1 MGRYELAILEKR
13 ANILPRC
20 HKSSGFL
27 FASFFLGCIEEQGLG
42 MTDKATDGSIDHRAL
57 LVNARRVV
65 VKVGTGVV
73 CNDQNEFDP
82 HQVAGLATSIAA
94 QVKAGRQVV
103 LVSSGAVTLGA
114 AELGLHR
121 SRLKDAS
128 VTRACAA
135 VGQCKL
141 MEAYAESFRPHGLK
155 VAQVLVTEDDFSD
168 LNRYKILRQTFERL
182 LKLGAVP
189 IVNEN
194 DTVTNIYTEQE
205 PIFRDN
211 DRLAALV
218 LSKLDADALV
228 LLSNVDGL
236 LYSVNQDWARA
247 TVVTMVTEITAAIR
261 ESAQGTSATGRGG
274 MAAKL
279 DAAEIAMHAGGMV
292 VIANGKTR
300 GVLERIFQG
309 ESVGTLFLPGSRMA
323 GKRRWLAFATTVRG
337 HATINVNAAR
347 ALLHRQASLLISGV
361 TGCEGEFTAGQVI
374 TVLDQNGHIIGKG
387 IAEFSCQQLTELL
400 GAETPQRGVLVRREN
415 FLILSNMEDQESEDQ
430 NEQAEDV

>member
-1 MGRYELAILEKR
+1 MAT
-13 ANILPRC
+13 
-20 HKSSGFL
+20 
-27 FASFFLGCIEEQGLG
+27 
-42 MTDKATDGSIDHRAL
+42 TDQSDGSINHRAL

-65 VKVGTGVV
+65 IKVGTGVV
-73 CNDQNEFDP
+73 CNTENEFDP
-82 HQVAGLATSIAA
+82 RQVAALSASISGL
-94 QVKAGRQVV
+94 VNAGRQMV

-114 AELGLHR
+114 AELGIHR

-141 MEAYAESFRPHGLK
+141 MQAYAESFRPHGIK

-168 LNRYKILRQTFERL
+168 LKRYGILRQTFERL

-194 DTVTNIYTEQE
+194 DTVTNIYTEQA
-205 PIFRDN
+205 PVFRDN

-236 LYSVNQDWARA
+236 LYSPNQDLTNA
-247 TVVTMVTEITAAIR
+247 TVVSMVTEMTAAIR
-261 ESAQGTSATGRGG
+261 DSACGTSTTGRGG

-279 DAAEIAMHAGGMV
+279 DAAEIAMQAGGMV
-292 VIANGKTR
+292 VIANGKTP
-300 GVLERIFQG
+300 GILEQVFQG
-309 ESVGTLFLPGSRMA
+309 EEVGTLFLPGARLA

-337 HATINVNAAR
+337 QVIINTNAAR
-347 ALLHRQASLLISGV
+347 ALLHRQASLLVSGV
-361 TGCEGEFTAGQVI
+361 TASQGEFSAGQVI
-374 TVLDQNGHIIGKG
+374 AVLDPEGSIIGKG
-387 IAEFSCQQLTELL
+387 IAELGSQQLAAMLSSGESK
-400 GAETPQRGVLVRREN
+400 RGMLVRREN
-415 FLILSNMEDQESEDQ
+415 FLILSAKEPNVERRG
-430 NEQAEDV
+430 V

>member
-1 MGRYELAILEKR
+1 
-13 ANILPRC
+13 
-20 HKSSGFL
+20 
-27 FASFFLGCIEEQGLG
+27 
-42 MTDKATDGSIDHRAL
+42 MTAAKPFDGSIDHRAL

-73 CNDQNEFDP
+73 CNEQNEFDP
-82 HQVAGLATSIAA
+82 QQVAGLASSIAA
-94 QVKAGRQVV
+94 QVKAGRQIV

-114 AELGLHR
+114 AELGVHR

-168 LNRYKILRQTFERL
+168 LKRYSILRQTFERL
-182 LKLGAVP
+182 LKLGAIP

-194 DTVTNIYTEQE
+194 DTVTNIYTEQA
-205 PIFRDN
+205 PVFRDN

-236 LYSVNQDWARA
+236 LYGVNLGLAHA

-300 GVLERIFQG
+300 GILERIFQG
-309 ESVGTLFLPGSRMA
+309 DEVGTLFLPGSRMA

-337 HATINVNAAR
+337 HATINANAAR

-374 TVLDQNGHIIGKG
+374 TVQDRDGNIIGKG
-387 IAEFSCQQLTELL
+387 IAEFSCQQLTEMLAS
-400 GAETPQRGVLVRREN
+400 GTPQRGVLVRREN
-415 FLILSNMEDQESEDQ
+415 FLILSPREEQEQE
-430 NEQAEDV
+430 

>member
-1 MGRYELAILEKR
+1 
-13 ANILPRC
+13 
-20 HKSSGFL
+20 
-27 FASFFLGCIEEQGLG
+27 
-42 MTDKATDGSIDHRAL
+42 MTAAKATDGSINHRAL

-73 CNDQNEFDP
+73 CNEQNEFDP
-82 HQVAGLATSIAA
+82 QQVVVLAASIAA
-94 QVKAGRQVV
+94 QVNAGRQVV

-114 AELGLHR
+114 TELGLHR
-121 SRLKDAS
+121 SRLNDAS

-141 MEAYAESFRPHGLK
+141 MEAYAESFRPHGIK

-194 DTVTNIYTEQE
+194 DTVTNIYTEQA

-218 LSKLDADALV
+218 LSKLDADALI

-236 LYSVNQDWARA
+236 LYRVGESLS

-279 DAAEIAMHAGGMV
+279 DAAEIAMHAGGMA
-292 VIANGKTR
+292 VIANGKTP
-300 GVLERIFQG
+300 GILERVFQG
-309 ESVGTLFLPGSRMA
+309 DEVGTLFLPGSRMA

-337 HATINVNAAR
+337 HATINAHAAQ

-374 TVLDQNGHIIGKG
+374 AVRDLDGNIIGKG
-387 IAEFSCQQLTELL
+387 IAEFGCQQLTEML
-400 GAETPQRGVLVRREN
+400 ASETPPRGVLVRREN
-415 FLILSNMEDQESEDQ
+415 FLILSAKEKMAKEETLE
-430 NEQAEDV
+430 EDV

>member
-1 MGRYELAILEKR
+1 
-13 ANILPRC
+13 
-20 HKSSGFL
+20 
-27 FASFFLGCIEEQGLG
+27 
-42 MTDKATDGSIDHRAL
+42 MTDAKTTDGSINRRAL
-57 LVNARRVV
+57 LLNARRIV

-73 CNDQNEFDP
+73 CNTENEFDP
-82 HQVAGLATSIAA
+82 QQVAGLAVSISGL
-94 QVKAGRQVV
+94 VNAGRQVV

-114 AELGLHR
+114 AELGIHR

-141 MEAYAESFRPHGLK
+141 MQAYAESFRPHGIK

-168 LNRYKILRQTFERL
+168 LKRYSILRQTFERL

-194 DTVTNIYTEQE
+194 DTVTNIYTEQA
-205 PIFRDN
+205 PVFRDN

-236 LYSVNQDWARA
+236 LYSPNQDLSNA
-247 TVVTMVTEITAAIR
+247 TVVSMVAKITPAIR
-261 ESAQGTSATGRGG
+261 ESAQGTSTTGRGG
-274 MAAKL
+274 MSAKL
-279 DAAEIAMHAGGMV
+279 DAAAIAMQAGGMV
-292 VIANGKTR
+292 VIANGKSP
-300 GVLERIFQG
+300 GILERVFQG
-309 ESVGTLFLPGSRMA
+309 EEVGTLFVPGSRMA

-337 HATINVNAAR
+337 QASINANAAK

-361 TGCEGEFTAGQVI
+361 TACEGEFSAGQVI
-374 TVLDQNGHIIGKG
+374 AVHGPEGDIIGKG
-387 IAEFSCQQLTELL
+387 IAELSSQQLAATLSSGERK
-400 GAETPQRGVLVRREN
+400 RGVLVRREN
-415 FLILSNMEDQESEDQ
+415 FLILAMKESNVQRHG
-430 NEQAEDV
+430 A

>member
-1 MGRYELAILEKR
+1 MA
-13 ANILPRC
+13 
-20 HKSSGFL
+20 
-27 FASFFLGCIEEQGLG
+27 
-42 MTDKATDGSIDHRAL
+42 ATNQSDGSINHRAL

-73 CNDQNEFDP
+73 CNAENVFDP
-82 HQVAGLATSIAA
+82 QQVAALASSIAGL
-94 QVKAGRQVV
+94 VNAGRQVV
-103 LVSSGAVTLGA
+103 LVSSGAITLGA
-114 AELGLHR
+114 AELGVHR

-141 MEAYAESFRPHGLK
+141 MQAYAESFLPHGLK

-168 LNRYKILRQTFERL
+168 LKRHSILRQTFERL

-194 DTVTNIYTEQE
+194 DTVTNIYTEQA
-205 PIFRDN
+205 PVFRDN

-236 LYSVNQDWARA
+236 LYSPNQPLANA

-261 ESAQGTSATGRGG
+261 NSARGASSTGRGG
-274 MAAKL
+274 MSAKL
-279 DAAEIAMHAGGMV
+279 DAAEIAMQAGGMV
-292 VIANGKTR
+292 VIANGKTP
-300 GVLERIFQG
+300 GILERVFQG
-309 ESVGTLFLPGSRMA
+309 EEVGTLFLPGSRMA

-337 HATINVNAAR
+337 QATINANAAN
-347 ALLHRQASLLISGV
+347 ALLQRQASLLISGV
-361 TGCEGEFTAGQVI
+361 TACQGEFSAGQVI
-374 TVLDQNGHIIGKG
+374 AVLDPEGNIIGKG
-387 IAEFSCQQLTELL
+387 IAEHGSQQLAAMLSS
-400 GAETPQRGVLVRREN
+400 GASRRGVLVRREN
-415 FLILSNMEDQESEDQ
+415 FLILSAREP
-430 NEQAEDV
+430 DVQRR

>member
-1 MGRYELAILEKR
+1 VLLPAVPAGFDHAAGGHELEELFKDKR
-13 ANILPRC
+13 SLPAANTQR
-20 HKSSGFL
+20 
-27 FASFFLGCIEEQGLG
+27 FFIATEFCMAG
-42 MTDKATDGSIDHRAL
+42 TDKSDGSINHRAL
-57 LVNARRVV
+57 LVNARRAV

-73 CNDQNEFDP
+73 CNAENEFDP
-82 HQVAGLATSIAA
+82 QLVARLAAGIVCL
-94 QVKAGRQVV
+94 VKAGRQIV
-103 LVSSGAVTLGA
+103 LVSSGAITLGA
-114 AELGLHR
+114 AELGIHR

-168 LNRYKILRQTFERL
+168 LKRYSILRQTFERL
-182 LKLGAVP
+182 LKLGVVP

-205 PIFRDN
+205 PVFRDN

-236 LYSVNQDWARA
+236 LYSATQNLERA
-247 TVVTMVTEITAAIR
+247 TVVTMVTEVTTAIR
-261 ESAQGTSATGRGG
+261 DSARGASITGRGG

-279 DAAEIAMHAGGMV
+279 EAAEIAMHAGGMV
-292 VIANGKTR
+292 VIANGRTP
-300 GVLERIFQG
+300 GILERIFQG
-309 ESVGTLFLPGSRMA
+309 EEVGTLFLPGSRMA

-337 HATINVNAAR
+337 QTNINTNAAK
-347 ALLHRQASLLISGV
+347 ALLHRQASLLVSGV
-361 TGCEGEFTAGQVI
+361 TSCTGEFSAGQVI
-374 TVLDQNGHIIGKG
+374 AVYDPDGHMIGKG
-387 IAEFSCQQLTELL
+387 ISELGSQQLSSMLAL
-400 GAETPQRGVLVRREN
+400 GESQRGVLVRREN
-415 FLILSNMEDQESEDQ
+415 FLILPRELDD
-430 NEQAEDV
+430 

>member
-1 MGRYELAILEKR
+1 MTAEK
-13 ANILPRC
+13 L
-20 HKSSGFL
+20 K
-27 FASFFLGCIEEQGLG
+27 
-42 MTDKATDGSIDHRAL
+42 DGSIDHRAL

-73 CNDQNEFDP
+73 CNAENEFDP
-82 HQVAGLATSIAA
+82 QQVVRLAESIAGLA
-94 QVKAGRQVV
+94 KAGRQVV

-128 VTRACAA
+128 VTSACAA

-141 MEAYAESFRPHGLK
+141 MEAYAESFRPHELK

-189 IVNEN
+189 VVNEN
-194 DTVTNIYTEQE
+194 DTVTNIYTEQ
-205 PIFRDN
+205 PPVFRDN
-211 DRLAALV
+211 DLLAALV

-236 LYSVNQDWARA
+236 LYSPNRDLANA

-261 ESAQGTSATGRGG
+261 DSARGTSATGRGG
-274 MAAKL
+274 MTAKL
-279 DAAEIAMHAGGMV
+279 DAAEIAMQARGMV
-292 VIANGKTR
+292 VIANGKTP
-300 GVLERIFQG
+300 GVLERVFQG
-309 ESVGTLFLPGSRMA
+309 EEVGTLFLPGSRMA

-337 HATINVNAAR
+337 QAAINANAAK

-361 TGCEGEFTAGQVI
+361 TACEGEFSAGQVI
-374 TVLDQNGHIIGKG
+374 AVLGPEGNIIGKG
-387 IAEFSCQQLTELL
+387 IAELGSQQLQALL
-400 GAETPQRGVLVRREN
+400 SSAESKRGVLVRREN
-415 FLILSNMEDQESEDQ
+415 FLILSAKETNVQRSGI
-430 NEQAEDV
+430 

>member
-1 MGRYELAILEKR
+1 MAVT
-13 ANILPRC
+13 
-20 HKSSGFL
+20 SQS
-27 FASFFLGCIEEQGLG
+27 
-42 MTDKATDGSIDHRAL
+42 DGSINHRAL
-57 LVNARRVV
+57 LLNARRLV

-73 CNDQNEFDP
+73 CNAENEFDP
-82 HQVAGLATSIAA
+82 RQVAGLAASISGLMN
-94 QVKAGRQVV
+94 AGRQVV

-114 AELGLHR
+114 AELGIHR

-141 MEAYAESFRPHGLK
+141 MQAYAESFHPHGIK

-168 LNRYKILRQTFERL
+168 LKRYSILRQTFERL

-194 DTVTNIYTEQE
+194 DTVTNIYTEQS
-205 PIFRDN
+205 PVFRDN

-236 LYSVNQDWARA
+236 LYSPNYELEHA
-247 TVVTMVTEITAAIR
+247 TVVSMVTEITPAIR
-261 ESAQGTSATGRGG
+261 DSARGASATGRGG

-279 DAAEIAMHAGGMV
+279 DAAEIAMQAGGMV
-292 VIANGKTR
+292 VIANGKTP
-300 GVLERIFQG
+300 GILERVFQG
-309 ESVGTLFLPGSRMA
+309 EEVGTVFVPGSRMA

-337 HATINVNAAR
+337 QATINVNAAK
-347 ALLHRQASLLISGV
+347 ALLQRQASLLISGV
-361 TGCEGEFTAGQVI
+361 TACEGEFSAGQVI
-374 TVLDQNGHIIGKG
+374 AVHGPEGDIIGKG
-387 IAEFSCQQLTELL
+387 IAELSSQQLAAMLSSGESR
-400 GAETPQRGVLVRREN
+400 RGVLVRREN
-415 FLILSNMEDQESEDQ
+415 FLILSAKEP
-430 NEQAEDV
+430 DVQRRGI